1 MNNFTERENLKNLG
15 FFSFYKGSNLH
26 DEDFDSGINLFNK
39 KKIQKLNSVYH
50 TPDKLLN
57 FGRSFL
63 EDNFNFSIF
72 HLNIRSANK
81 SFEKFKDFLNG
92 HTNSLKV
99 IFLRETWLKDENANK
114 NSVYQSPNY
123 TPIHHTRNGPHKGGS
138 VALFVHNSLNCKE
151 KRDVSKSNDIIETL
165 SVEIINK
172 NKKKPR
178 LSLVSTEHHTVM
190 ENYLKM
196 NIKV

>member
-1 MNNFTERENLKNLG
+1 M
-15 FFSFYKGSNLH
+15 
-26 DEDFDSGINLFNK
+26 
-39 KKIQKLNSVYH
+39 H
-50 TPDKLLN
+50 TPEKLLN

-63 EDNFNFSIF
+63 EDSFSIF
-72 HLNIRSANK
+72 HLNIRSVSK
-81 SFEKFKDFLNG
+81 SFEKFKDFWNG
-92 HTNSLKV
+92 YTNSFKV
-99 IFLRETWLKDENANK
+99 IVLRVTWSKDENANK
-114 NSVYQSPNY
+114 NCLYQIPNY
-123 TPIHHTRNGPHKGGS
+123 TPIHLTRNGSHKGDS
-138 VALFVHNSLNCKE
+138 VDLFVHKSLNCKE

-178 LSLVSTEHHTVM
+178 LSLVSTGHHTVM